1 MNYIYD
7 IVTNFND
14 EYYDFY
20 EWNKNDN
27 ISHIKKIPIIKIS
40 KEDFINLNCYQFSIE
55 QNYIFKIKNKTE
67 FYGKKEKKDNYY
79 LLITNGNDIIG
90 IQFNEQGYSIK
101 RSSLIVEEEL
111 DIIAEIKKI
120 SLQKIDFNLQNKIKI
135 YNTTRYERN
144 RKSYLMQELNKL
156 AKNNKQKIIDYIYF
170 ECFNEQE
177 LNTKNALNKIYNNI
191 NNKNIFNFLYDFFK
205 TIKQ

>member
-1 MNYIYD
+1 M
-7 IVTNFND
+7 
-14 EYYDFY
+14 
-20 EWNKNDN
+20 
-27 ISHIKKIPIIKIS
+27 
-40 KEDFINLNCYQFSIE
+40 
-55 QNYIFKIKNKTE
+55 
-67 FYGKKEKKDNYY
+67 
-79 LLITNGNDIIG
+79 
-90 IQFNEQGYSIK
+90 
-101 RSSLIVEEEL
+101 IVEEEL